1 MNEFLDQFG
10 GLKASAK
17 AGILVGVAV
26 FTAVINYFLFFA
38 PIEEEYMSLLNQR
51 ATAEEKKVEYDGLSR
66 TLEMDRQINKEID
79 LMLNEKK
86 GRLPDTTELESIMR
100 ELHRRAS
107 DSGVRIASFLPK
119 SEIIKELYV
128 EQPISLILEASFH
141 DTLNFLYGVSQNTRI
156 INMDDILMESP
167 EYRNQKVIISS
178 KLDIKVYRFRKDS
191 DKLPED
197 KTKKPASAGKSG
209 KE

>member
-10 GLKASAK
+10 GLKASVK
-17 AGILVGVAV
+17 AGILLGIAV
-26 FTAVINYFLFFA
+26 VTAGINYLLFFS
-38 PIEEEYMSLLNQR
+38 PLEEEYKTLLNQR
-51 ATAEEKKVEYDGLSR
+51 ATLEEKKVEYDGLSR

-100 ELHRRAS
+100 ELHRRAG
-107 DSGVRIASFLPK
+107 DSGVRIVSFLPK
-119 SEIIKELYV
+119 TEIIKELYV

-156 INMDDILMESP
+156 INMDDILMETP
-167 EYRNQKVIISS
+167 EYKNQKVIISS
-178 KLDIKVYRFRKDS
+178 KLDIKVYRFRKES

-197 KTKKPASAGKSG
+197 KTKKPAPAGKSS